1 MPCMYIRD
9 PRMCVCVRVCVRACG
24 WVGGCVVV
32 CVCVRV
38 CVSIYLYMRT
48 HICSSGTR
56 DGTRA
61 AGMESA
67 IGQQFDRG
75 TKFNVTVTVGEK
87 VAPRVPFVKKV

>member
-1 MPCMYIRD
+1 ML
-9 PRMCVCVRVCVRACG
+9 
-24 WVGGCVVV
+24 WVGVCVVV

-56 DGTRA
+56 DRARA

-67 IGQQFDRG
+67 IGQQFDTG
-75 TKFNVTVTVGEK
+75 TKFTVTVTVGEK
-87 VAPRVPFVKKV
+87 VAPRVPFVKKGDQGSQMSQSFWTVSPL